1 MTAVILPSHH
11 IVAIGKT
18 RDRRIMLRGRLP
30 GIDLKFFRFA
40 RQRQF
45 AVTEANRLD
54 AIQRI
59 RAVVAI
65 RRIDIGDRAGIRIE
79 AVIRHL
85 PGELGNVTTVATLQR
100 VVPGAADQNVIT
112 TAALQRIVAA
122 GTVEDIGPTA
132 TFNHVRPVVTRTGDR
147 IRTAEIQLFDIV
159 TQGVALTRADH
170 TVRTLTRQFR
180 HHIVGTV
187 DRIGVVAVA
196 ANERIRTV
204 TTGYTVITAA
214 RRNNS
219 TGLTLDRQRVIAFAK
234 VDRLHILDTKLI
246 IAGTK
251 RQAVRTLAKINRT
264 LIHRLAEGHRLIGNA
279 AGKADRR
286 QRQAVGIITLAED
299 ARITAVLSAIRRPG
313 DNKAAVIKCRDR
325 RIILRRVGVAVGHEL
340 VANRRTRTIKHLT
353 TDIRTG
359 TAIMAA
365 VITPGDDK
373 TTVIKGRHRRL
384 VLVTRRVVVDP
395 EVATQDLWRQ
405 DQIAIIIGRGRRED
419 LTADIVTG
427 ACRAVVV
434 VLIV

>member
-1 MTAVILPSHH
+1 
-11 IVAIGKT
+11 
-18 RDRRIMLRGRLP
+18 MLRRRLP
-30 GIDLKFFRFA
+30 GVNPKFFCFA

-45 AVTEANRLD
+45 TITEANRLN

-65 RRIDIGDRAGIRIE
+65 RRIDIGDRAGIRIKT
-79 AVIRHL
+79 VIRHL

-100 VVPGAADQNVIT
+100 VIPGAADQNVIT
-112 TAALQRIVAA
+112 TATLQRVVAT
-122 GTVEDIGPTA
+122 GTVEDVGPA
-132 TFNHVRPVVTRTGDR
+132 AAFNHVRRVVTRTRDR

-170 TVRTLTRQFR
+170 PVGTLARQFR

-187 DRIGVVAVA
+187 NGIGVVAVTT
-196 ANERIRTV
+196 NKRIGTI
-204 TTGYTVITAA
+204 TTGYPVITAA
-214 RRNNS
+214 RRNDS
-219 TGLTLDRQRVIAFAK
+219 TGLAFDRQRVVAFAK
-234 VDRLHILDTKLI
+234 VNRLYILDTKLI

-251 RQAVRTLAKINRT
+251 RQAVRTLTKINRT
-264 LIHRLAEGHRLIGNA
+264 LVHRLAEGHRLIGNA

-299 ARITAVLSAIRRPG
+299 ARTTAVLSVLRRPS
-313 DNKAAVIKCRDR
+313 DNKTTIIQCRDR
-325 RIILRRVGVAVGHEL
+325 RIMLGGVGIAVGHEL
-340 VANRRTRTIKHLT
+340 VANRRARAIKHLT

-365 VITPGDDK
+365 VVTPGDDK
-373 TTVIKGRHRRL
+373 TAVIKGRHRRL
-384 VLVTRRVVVDP
+384 ILVTRRVVVDP
-395 EVATQDLWRQ
+395 EVAAQDLWRQ
-405 DQIAIIIGRGRRED
+405 DQITVVIGRRRRED

-434 VLIV
+434 VRVV